1 MKIYEGTI
9 ITCDAE
15 NHIYKYLV
23 EDAGTI
29 VYVGD
34 EVPAEYRN
42 APGMKLGKRALIP
55 SFADTHIHFAS
66 YAAFHAGLN
75 VMDAKSN
82 EEILEMLD
90 RVCPDKPVFMVKYDG
105 HTCVVNT
112 KLLEQA
118 LTVEEALKMCTYNG
132 YYTTFDEK
140 ERGSLEKGK
149 VADMVVLSENPFAVE
164 KERLGEIKVERLL
177 LQGRPYKKIGLNPF
191 AQIIKG
197 MVRKAGC

>member
-1 MKIYEGTI
+1 MRERLFMSEMKFRRNIGFGASPYSVKEGT
-9 ITCDAE
+9 
-15 NHIYKYLV
+15 LV
-23 EDAGTI
+23 TREQ
-29 VYVGD
+29 
-34 EVPAEYRN
+34 
-42 APGMKLGKRALIP
+42 
-55 SFADTHIHFAS
+55 
-66 YAAFHAGLN
+66 
-75 VMDAKSN
+75 
-82 EEILEMLD
+82 LD